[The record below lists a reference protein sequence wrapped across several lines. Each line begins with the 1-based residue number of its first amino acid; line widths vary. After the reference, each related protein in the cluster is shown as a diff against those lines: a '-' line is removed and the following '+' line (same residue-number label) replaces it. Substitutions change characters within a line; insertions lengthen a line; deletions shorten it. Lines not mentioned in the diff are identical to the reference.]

1 MGENDEHLQCNK
13 CEETF
18 TEKLK
23 LNHHMK
29 TIHLPD
35 HQCSICNI
43 SFKRKQSLIK
53 HRKSYHEGLF
63 TPCDIC
69 EKPVK
74 DLGYHKRSVHQKI
87 MHSCATCNKTYTSKV
102 MKINL
107 FSFIIKAQES
117 IYTED
122 REQYREDVS
131 AAQGGVLQH
140 VQKY

>member
-23 LNHHMK
+23 LSHHMK

-117 IYTED
+117 IYL
-122 REQYREDVS
+122 S
-131 AAQGGVLQH
+131 NL
-140 VQKY
+140 